1 MKTIK
6 HLFTLLLLLCA
17 TEATAHG
24 FEVDGISYNVLS
36 YEDNTVEVTSKIVTE
51 GTITRYYF
59 YTGSVVI
66 PESVTIDGVT
76 YRVTNIGGSAFNG
89 CHGLTGI
96 EIPKSVAS
104 IGDYAFCGCTGLTSI
119 EIPNSVTSI
128 GDCAFSECSGLTSIK
143 IPNCVTSIGYYAL
156 AGCSNLTSI
165 EIHGSVASIGDYVFN
180 RCTGLTSIVVA
191 EENPVYDSRNN
202 CNAIIETASNTL
214 LSGCKNTII
223 PDGVTN
229 IGNFAFLD
237 CTGLTSIEIPNCVT
251 SIGDCAFANCTNLS
265 SVVIGNG
272 VTSIKNSAF
281 LDCTGL
287 TSIEIPNSVTSIGDY
302 AFAYCTNL
310 SSVVV
315 GNGVTSIG
323 HEAFLNTYWFD
334 NLPDGV
340 TYIGNVL
347 YIYKGTMET
356 SIVIKDG
363 TSSIAEYAFNGCTS
377 LTSIDIPNSVTSI
390 GSYAFA
396 GCFSLMSIEIPC
408 SVTNIGEKAFY
419 NCSGLTSIVVA
430 EENSVYD
437 SRNNCNAIIETATN
451 TLLNGCKNTIIPDG
465 VTSIGAN
472 AFYGCYY
479 LTNIEIPNSVT
490 RIKHS
495 AFEGCSRLTSIEI
508 PNSVTSIGEYAF
520 CSCSSLINVEIPSS
534 VTSIGSYTF
543 SECSG
548 LTSVKIPNSVTSI
561 GNSAFYR
568 CTVLASI
575 EIPSSVTSIGG
586 DAFKYCFAL
595 TNVVIGNSVTS
606 IGDMAFYRCLSLTS
620 IEIPNSVTSI
630 GRHAFDDCTDLTSVV
645 IGNSVTSIGIYAF
658 SNSSLTGIT
667 SLIPADALFAVN
679 SSTFNDVDKNA
690 CTLYVPYGAKET
702 YSSTKGW
709 SEFANIVELE
719 PIATEASV
727 TIGQYGSATFCSDYA
742 LDFSNVEGLKAYAAT
757 GYNIDTQVITM
768 TRVQTAV
775 AGTGLFLKGA
785 PGEYVVP
792 VIERSGDR
800 SMNMLAGALKQTT
813 VNSTSSDG
821 VYTNYYYTI
830 KDGESTPNFY
840 LCSDNSI
847 IGAGE
852 AYLQIPTV
860 WLPVAASKTLDIR
873 FDEGEFTDIDDV
885 LNEVKG
891 ENIKLKGVCYD
902 MQGRVVENPTSGIY
916 IINGKKVLVK

>member
-6 HLFTLLLLLCA
+6 HLFTLLSLLCA
-17 TEATAHG
+17 TVASAQD

-51 GTITRYYF
+51 GSITRYYF

-66 PESVTIDGVT
+66 PESVTIDSVT

-96 EIPKSVAS
+96 EIPKSVTS

-165 EIHGSVASIGDYVFN
+165 EIPGSVASIGDYVFN

-237 CTGLTSIEIPNCVT
+237 CTGLTSIEIPN
-251 SIGDCAFANCTNLS
+251 
-265 SVVIGNG
+265 
-272 VTSIKNSAF
+272 
-281 LDCTGL
+281 
-287 TSIEIPNSVTSIGDY
+287 SVTSIGDY

-356 SIVIKDG
+356 STVIKDG
-363 TSSIAEYAFNGCTS
+363 TLSIAEYAFNGCTS
-377 LTSIDIPNSVTSI
+377 LTSVDIPNSVTSIGSFAFEGCFGLTSIDIPNSVTSI
-390 GSYAFA
+390 GSYAFD
-396 GCFSLMSIEIPC
+396 GCYGLTSIEIPG

-465 VTSIGAN
+465 VTSIGAY
-472 AFYGCYY
+472 AFDGCYY
-479 LTNIEIPNSVT
+479 LTSIEIPNSVT
-490 RIKHS
+490 RIEHS
-495 AFEGCSRLTSIEI
+495 AFSGCSRLTSIEI

-520 CSCSSLINVEIPSS
+520 CSCSSLINVEIPNS
-534 VTSIGSYTF
+534 VTSIGSHTF

-586 DAFKYCFAL
+586 AAFEYCFAL

-606 IGDMAFYRCLSLTS
+606 IGNMAFYRCRNLTS

-630 GRHAFDDCTDLTSVV
+630 GSHAFDDCTGLTSVV
-645 IGNSVTSIGIYAF
+645 IGNSVTSIGEGAF
-658 SNSSLTGIT
+658 SNSFLTGIT

-679 SSTFNDVDKNA
+679 SSPFYDVDKNA

-702 YSSTKGW
+702 YSSTEGW

-719 PIATEASV
+719 PIATEVGV
-727 TIGQYGSATFCSDYA
+727 TIGQYGSATFCSHYA

-768 TRVQTAV
+768 TRVRTAV

-821 VYTNYYYTI
+821 VYTNYCYAI
-830 KDGESTPNFY
+830 KDGETTPNFY

-847 IGAGE
+847 IGTGE
-852 AYLQIPTV
+852 AYLQIPTA
-860 WLPVAASKTLDIR
+860 WLPVVASRALDIR

-885 LNEVKG
+885 LNEVND
-891 ENIKLKGVCYD
+891 ENVKLKGVCYD
-902 MQGRVVENPTSGIY
+902 MQGRVVENPASGIY
-916 IINGKKVLVK
+916 IIDGKKVLVK